1 MDPLTIAG
9 VVLAFVF
16 ILGSMVLEGGN
27 PMSIILIAPMILVF
41 GGTLAAG
48 AAGNYLPEFLAS
60 LKSAKDALMA
70 PKPESAD
77 SLIGTIEQCT
87 VVARKEGLL
96 RLEETLKTIEDP
108 FLKKGLQL
116 AIDGTDPDEVAEIL
130 EAEIRA
136 TKRIGGQQS
145 KLFKDLSG
153 YAPTIGIIGT
163 VMGLINVLSHL
174 DDPGELGPHIASAF
188 IATLWG
194 VLSANIMWLPL
205 ANKHGRITEVKVER
219 MELIVEGIL
228 MIQAGSNPRMVRQK
242 LMSLMPS
249 AADEAKAA

>member
-205 ANKHGRITEVKVER
+205 ANKLGRITEVKVER

-249 AADEAKAA
+249 AAAEAKAA

>member
-9 VVLAFVF
+9 VAMAFVF

-27 PMSIILIAPMILVF
+27 PMSIVLIAPMILVF
-41 GGTLAAG
+41 GGTIAAG
-48 AAGNYLPEFLAS
+48 AAGNYLPEFIVS

-136 TKRIGGQQS
+136 TKRAGAQQS

-194 VLSANIMWLPL
+194 VLSANIIWLPL
-205 ANKHGRITEVKVER
+205 ANKLGRLAEVKVER

-249 AADEAKAA
+249 AEDEAKAA